1 MWTLAGHSR
10 VGRSRRGR
18 LRSAL
23 RRSQLVSVAF
33 AVAVAT
39 AGCAASGSMTCR
51 SGEQRLVSETLYL
64 GTATPDGVVDAAEW
78 TRFLQQSVTPRFP
91 EGLTVWQAS
100 GQWRGADGKIV
111 EEPSHVLNLVHAGD
125 AASERKVEEI
135 AVEYKSRFRQE
146 AVLRTRTAVCASL

>member
-1 MWTLAGHSR
+1 MWIREGHSGVAR
-10 VGRSRRGR
+10 PGSGS
-18 LRSAL
+18 LRPAA
-23 RRSQLVSVAF
+23 RQAQLASVVLA
-33 AVAVAT
+33 AAVAT
-39 AGCAASGSMTCR
+39 AGCAAPGSMTCR

-125 AASERKVEEI
+125 SASERKVEEI
-135 AVEYKSRFRQE
+135 ASEYKSRFRQE